1 MANSCLKKM
10 IILKLRNL
18 IPQSP
23 KASYRLVI
31 SVFFFVMGFTFAT
44 WAGRIPDIKTAL
56 QLNDAQL
63 GSALFAAPL
72 GQLPS
77 MFLAGFLVNR
87 FGSRRVL
94 AVSLV
99 CYTGALV
106 FLGLAASLQ
115 QLFAGLFL
123 FGFFGNLYNN
133 SVNTQAVGVEK
144 LYARS
149 IMTGLHGLWSLGG
162 VAGAVLGG
170 VLAAFAV
177 SPCINFIIV
186 FSLAV
191 ILMIFLIRRALPPA
205 LAGGH
210 AEPRQKDDKQGNK
223 CLPKKRFL
231 KPDLLLILLGLM
243 AFASMATEGTMYDWN
258 AVYFSNVVQ
267 APTSLVRA
275 GYITCMCAMVCTR
288 FLGDGLITRFGPIAV
303 LQASGVLMCSGMLIL
318 ISFPQVL
325 PATIGSGLC
334 GCGMAAGVPIAFSMA
349 GKSRLVSPSVAI
361 SIVSAIS
368 FCGFLLCP
376 PIIGYIANAF
386 SLRWA
391 FLPIVGMSAMMI
403 VFSPLL
409 GRQLKKLE

>member
-231 KPDLLLILLGLM
+231 KPCLWLGFFSFLLPFFLGL
-243 AFASMATEGTMYDWN
+243 
-258 AVYFSNVVQ
+258 
-267 APTSLVRA
+267 
-275 GYITCMCAMVCTR
+275 
-288 FLGDGLITRFGPIAV
+288 
-303 LQASGVLMCSGMLIL
+303 
-318 ISFPQVL
+318 
-325 PATIGSGLC
+325 
-334 GCGMAAGVPIAFSMA
+334 
-349 GKSRLVSPSVAI
+349 
-361 SIVSAIS
+361 
-368 FCGFLLCP
+368 
-376 PIIGYIANAF
+376 
-386 SLRWA
+386 SLR
-391 FLPIVGMSAMMI
+391 
-403 VFSPLL
+403 
-409 GRQLKKLE
+409 